1 MRILVP
7 VDGSDSAVRAV
18 RYALSLRDKLR
29 DPVQFDLINV
39 QRRIASGNV
48 RMFVSQEEIKRFYQE
63 EGETALR
70 SARAVL
76 DGAGVAYAAHV
87 AVGDEPD
94 SIARYA
100 AEHGCDLVVMGTRGK
115 GTIANMLLGSVSARV
130 IHLSPVP
137 VVLVK

>member
-18 RYALSLRDKLR
+18 RYAISLRDKFR
-29 DPVQFDLINV
+29 DPVQYDLVNV
-39 QRRIASGNV
+39 QRGITSGNV
-48 RMFVSQEEIKRFYQE
+48 RMFVSQGEIKRFQQE
-63 EGETALR
+63 EGENALR
-70 SARAVL
+70 SARAAL
-76 DGAGVAYAAHV
+76 DDSGAAYAAHI
-87 AVGDEPD
+87 AVGDESE

-100 AEHGCDLVVMGTRGK
+100 AEHGCDLVVMGTRGM
-115 GTIANMLLGSVSARV
+115 GSIANMLLGSVSARV

>member
-7 VDGSDSAVRAV
+7 VDGSDGAVRAV
-18 RYALSLRDKLR
+18 RYALSLQDKLR

-48 RMFVSQEEIKRFYQE
+48 RMFVSQDEIKRFYQE
-63 EGETALR
+63 EGENALR
-70 SARAVL
+70 GARAVL
-76 DGAGVAYAAHV
+76 DSAAVAYAAHV
-87 AVGDEPD
+87 AVGDEPEA
-94 SIARYA
+94 IARYA
-100 AEHGCDLVVMGTRGK
+100 TEHGCDLVVMGTRGK

-130 IHLSPVP
+130 IHLSPIP

>member
-18 RYALSLRDKLR
+18 RYAISLRDKFR
-29 DPVQFDLINV
+29 DPVQYDLVNV
-39 QRRIASGNV
+39 QRGITSGNV
-48 RMFVSQEEIKRFYQE
+48 RMFVSQEEIKRFQQE
-63 EGETALR
+63 EGENALR
-70 SARAVL
+70 SARAAL
-76 DGAGVAYAAHV
+76 DGSGITYAAHV
-87 AVGDEPD
+87 AVGDESQ

-100 AEHGCDLVVMGTRGK
+100 AEHGCDLVVMGTRGM
-115 GTIANMLLGSVSARV
+115 GTIANMLVGSVSARV

>member
-18 RYALSLRDKLR
+18 RYAISLRDKFR
-29 DPVQFDLINV
+29 DPVQYHLVNV
-39 QRRIASGNV
+39 QRGITSGNV
-48 RMFVSQEEIKRFYQE
+48 RMFVSQEQIKRFQQE
-63 EGETALR
+63 EGENALR
-70 SARAVL
+70 DARAAL
-76 DGAGVAYAAHV
+76 KNSGAEYAAHV
-87 AVGDEPD
+87 AVGDESE

-100 AEHGCDLVVMGTRGK
+100 KEHSCDLVVMGTRGM
-115 GTIANMLLGSVSARV
+115 GRIANMLLGSVSARV

>member
-7 VDGSDSAVRAV
+7 IDGSDSAVRAV
-18 RYALSLRDKLR
+18 RYALSLQDQLR
-29 DPVQFDLINV
+29 EPVQFDLINV

-48 RMFVSQEEIKRFYQE
+48 RMFVSQDEIKRYYQE
-63 EGETALR
+63 EGESALR
-70 SARAVL
+70 SARTVL
-76 DGAGVAYAAHV
+76 DGAGVPYAAHV
-87 AVGDEPD
+87 AVGDEPE

-130 IHLSPVP
+130 VHLSPVP

>member
-1 MRILVP
+1 MRVLVP

-48 RMFVSQEEIKRFYQE
+48 RMFVSQEEINRFYQE
-63 EGETALR
+63 EGESALR
-70 SARAVL
+70 GARAVL
-76 DGAGVAYAAHV
+76 DGASVAYAAHV
-87 AVGDEPD
+87 AVGDEPE

-100 AEHGCDLVVMGTRGK
+100 TEHGCDLVVMGTRGK

-130 IHLSPVP
+130 IHLSPIP

>member
-1 MRILVP
+1 
-7 VDGSDSAVRAV
+7 V

-29 DPVQFDLINV
+29 DPVQFDLLNV

-48 RMFVSQEEIKRFYQE
+48 RMFVSQDEIKRYHQE
-63 EGETALR
+63 EGESALR
-70 SARAVL
+70 GARAVL
-76 DGAGVAYAAHV
+76 DNAPVAYAAHV
-87 AVGDEPD
+87 AVGDEPQ

-100 AEHGCDLVVMGTRGK
+100 VEHGCDLVVMGTRGK

-130 IHLSPVP
+130 IHLSPIP

>member
-1 MRILVP
+1 MHILIP

-18 RYALSLRDKLR
+18 RYAISLRDKFR
-29 DPVQFDLINV
+29 DPVQYDLVNV
-39 QRRIASGNV
+39 QRGITSGNV
-48 RMFVSQEEIKRFYQE
+48 RLFVSQEQIKRFQQE
-63 EGETALR
+63 EGENALR

-76 DGAGVAYAAHV
+76 DDSGAAYAAHV
-87 AVGDEPD
+87 AVGDESE

-100 AEHGCDLVVMGTRGK
+100 REHSCDLVVMGTRGM
-115 GTIANMLLGSVSARV
+115 GSIANMLLGSVSARV